1 MIAHHGPH
9 TPLWRRVI
17 SLPKTTLGWW
27 SVEFVG
33 AFVAVQVALGIAVG
47 VMRAT
52 GLPANLGAQPWLMAL
67 VLSVLGGLALAA
79 VATGLIAVVRRGE
92 RSIIVI
98 ATVVLPIIFVLGEVV
113 VPWLLAIR

>member
-1 MIAHHGPH
+1 MIAHHAPH
-9 TPLWRRVI
+9 TPLWRKI
-17 SLPKTTLGWW
+17 LSLPQTSFGWW

-47 VMRAT
+47 VMGAT
-52 GLPANLGAQPWLMAL
+52 GLLTNLGAQPWHMAI

-79 VATGLIAVVRRGE
+79 VGTGLIAVVRRGE

-98 ATVVLPIIFVLGEVV
+98 ATVALPTIFVLGEIV
-113 VPWLLAIR
+113 VPWLLPL

>member
-1 MIAHHGPH
+1 MIAHHAPH
-9 TPLWRRVI
+9 TPRWRRI
-17 SLPKTTLGWW
+17 LSLPQTSFGWW

-33 AFVAVQVALGIAVG
+33 AFVAVQVALGIALG

-52 GLPANLGAQPWLMAL
+52 GLPTNLAAQPWLMAI

-79 VATGLIAVVRRGE
+79 VGTGLIAVVRRGE

-98 ATVVLPIIFVLGEVV
+98 ATVVLPIIFVLGEVI
-113 VPWLLAIR
+113 VPWLLSL